1 MSKIKEFWSEHK
13 REIIVGTVTAVA
25 GGVIGGCTGCWFS
38 LRGDEYKLF
47 RELKSFGTDSSGR
60 FLVPKLLKF
69 QEGTNYAA
77 SFGCLDAT
85 HKSVPLS
92 KFGDG
97 VKLMVGTDDIID
109 LDKTMVKGGV
119 LFMNRVDK

>member
-13 REIIVGTVTAVA
+13 REIVVGTITTIA
-25 GGVIGGCTGCWFS
+25 GGVIGSYVGRCVS
-38 LRGDEYKLF
+38 LRGDDYKLF
-47 RELKSFGTDSSGR
+47 RELKSFGTDANGK

-77 SFGCLDAT
+77 SFGCLKDT
-85 HKSVPLS
+85 HKMVPLS

-97 VKLMVGTDDIID
+97 VKLMIGNNDSID
-109 LDKTMVKGGV
+109 LDKTMVRGGV
-119 LFMNRVDK
+119 LFMHRVDK